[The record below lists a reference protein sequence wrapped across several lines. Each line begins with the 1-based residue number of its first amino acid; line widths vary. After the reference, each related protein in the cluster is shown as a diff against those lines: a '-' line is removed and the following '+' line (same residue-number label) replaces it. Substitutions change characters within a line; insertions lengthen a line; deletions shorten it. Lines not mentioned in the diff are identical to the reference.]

1 MLISQEQKMPPFLG
15 KPVKATVPLP
25 PGLTGTRHP
34 CTFGGFVTPCAPPM
48 GPAVSW

>member
-25 PGLTGTRHP
+25 PGLTGTRRP
-34 CTFGGFVTPCAPPM
+34 CTVGGFVTPCAAPM